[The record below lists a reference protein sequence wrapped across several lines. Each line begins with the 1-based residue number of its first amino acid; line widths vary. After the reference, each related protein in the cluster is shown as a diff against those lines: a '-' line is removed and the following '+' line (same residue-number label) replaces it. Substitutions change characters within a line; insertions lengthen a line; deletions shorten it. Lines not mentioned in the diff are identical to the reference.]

1 MLIDETVHE
10 WDRGLIRE
18 NFSRDDANAILRI
31 PLSRRDVPDKIVW
44 LPNKD
49 GLYSVKS
56 EYYIV
61 GLLAKEIN
69 GMEGSSDGQNR
80 GLIWTRLWK
89 FRLPNKIKLFG
100 WRACHNILP
109 TKENLV
115 RRRIT
120 QDSVCELCNQGPE
133 SGLHA
138 LWECGVARDVW
149 AVNKGRFQKSVCG
162 QTNFSHLF
170 VNLMDR
176 LSREELESF
185 MVQSWLIWNQRNSVL
200 HGGMLQ
206 DPSRLIQRA
215 ADLLD
220 EFNEA

>member
-1 MLIDETVHE
+1 
-10 WDRGLIRE
+10 
-18 NFSRDDANAILRI
+18 
-31 PLSRRDVPDKIVW
+31 
-44 LPNKD
+44 
-49 GLYSVKS
+49 
-56 EYYIV
+56 
-61 GLLAKEIN
+61 
-69 GMEGSSDGQNR
+69 MEGSLDGQNR

-120 QDSVCELCNQGPE
+120 QDSVCERCNQGPG

-149 AVNKGRFQKSVCG
+149 VVNKGRLQKSVCG

>member
-1 MLIDETVHE
+1 MLIDETAHE

-18 NFSRDDANAILRI
+18 NFSRDDADAILRI
-31 PLSRRDVPDKIVW
+31 PLSRSDVPDKIVW

-69 GMEGSSDGQNR
+69 GMEGSSDGQNK
-80 GLIWTRLWK
+80 GLIWSRLWK
-89 FRLPNKIKLFG
+89 LRLPNKIKLFG

-120 QDSVCELCNQGPE
+120 QDNVCELCNQGPE

-138 LWECGVARDVW
+138 LWECGVARDV
-149 AVNKGRFQKSVCG
+149 
-162 QTNFSHLF
+162 
-170 VNLMDR
+170 
-176 LSREELESF
+176 
-185 MVQSWLIWNQRNSVL
+185 
-200 HGGMLQ
+200 
-206 DPSRLIQRA
+206 
-215 ADLLD
+215 
-220 EFNEA
+220 